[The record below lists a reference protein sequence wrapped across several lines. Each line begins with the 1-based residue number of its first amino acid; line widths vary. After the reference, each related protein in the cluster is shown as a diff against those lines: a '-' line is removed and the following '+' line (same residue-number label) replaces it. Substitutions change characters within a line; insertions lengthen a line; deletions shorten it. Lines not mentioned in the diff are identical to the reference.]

1 MEAFAEKVRKAV
13 VEILGEDYE
22 VKIHEVCKNNNVTLH
37 GLVILAKE
45 ENISPTI
52 YLNPFWEA
60 YKQGATFSTILQ
72 KLMEIYHQG
81 MPKERVDMSFFSNF
95 ELVKDRICFR
105 LISAKRNQELLEKI
119 PHTYY
124 LDLAICFFYSY
135 EDDNLG
141 RGSILI
147 YNTHLETWGQD
158 KEALWKLAIENTP
171 KLYPSRCDNMED
183 VLLKMLKENSEEKSS
198 TEELIENEQIEDEQ
212 IRNEQIQE
220 DLNAMRPGAIDMKIV
235 SNAVGN
241 YGAACILYP
250 GFLKEISQRENSN
263 FYLIPSSIHE
273 MILLPQ
279 EGTDPEHLKYMVKEV
294 NTTQVEP
301 EEVLSDHVYFY
312 DGSID
317 KTIVVA

>member
-1 MEAFAEKVRKAV
+1 MISMEAFAEKVRKAV
-13 VEILGEDYE
+13 VEMLGEDYE
-22 VKIHEVCKNNNVTLH
+22 VKIHEVCKNNNVILH

-81 MPKERVDMSFFSNF
+81 MPKEHVDMSFFRNF
-95 ELVKDRICFR
+95 DLVKDRICFR

-119 PHTYY
+119 PHIYY

-147 YNTHLETWGQD
+147 YNSHLEIWGQD
-158 KEALWKLAIENTP
+158 QETLWKLAMGNTP
-171 KLYPSRCDNMED
+171 RLYPSRCDNMEE
-183 VLLKMLKENSEEKSS
+183 VLLQMLRDAEEEEKIA
-198 TEELIENEQIEDEQ
+198 EKVENEEDTEKLASMLPDD
-212 IRNEQIQE
+212 I
-220 DLNAMRPGAIDMKIV
+220 GMKIL
-235 SNAVGN
+235 SNNAGT

-250 GFLKEISQRENSN
+250 GFLKAIAEQVQSN
-263 FYLIPSSIHE
+263 FYLIPSSVHE
-273 MILLPQ
+273 MILLPE

-301 EEVLSDHVYFY
+301 EEVLSDHIYFY
-312 DGSID
+312 DGDAD
-317 KTIVVA
+317 KTIVVP